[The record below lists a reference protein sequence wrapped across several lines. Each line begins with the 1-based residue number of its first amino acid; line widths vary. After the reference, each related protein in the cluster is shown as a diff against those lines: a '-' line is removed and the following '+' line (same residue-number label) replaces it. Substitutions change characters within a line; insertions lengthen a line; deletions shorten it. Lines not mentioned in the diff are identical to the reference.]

1 MAPARRSTRA
11 AVTKNQ
17 QKLVVAQRR
26 TTKLAPVP
34 KNAEATTTIEE
45 KQAAGELPASNTRV
59 TRSRK
64 RGWGVD
70 EPLAFPKPR
79 SLGDAVAQK
88 GPNSKTGRET
98 ELAESASIKVMLRKV
113 ECCLGKVTE

>member
-1 MAPARRSTRA
+1 MAPARRLTRA

-17 QKLVVAQRR
+17 QKLVAQRR

-34 KNAEATTTIEE
+34 KNAEATRTIEE
-45 KQAAGELPASNTRV
+45 KQADGELPASNTRV
-59 TRSRK
+59 THSRK

-70 EPLAFPKPR
+70 EPLAFPRPP
-79 SLGDAVAQK
+79 SLGTAVAQK

-98 ELAESASIKVMLRKV
+98 QLAESASIKVTLQKV
-113 ECCLGKVTE
+113 KCCLGKVTE